1 MPTIEI
7 MKRLFRGLLS
17 LIICHILLLSGNSVM
32 LGQNTLK
39 THAKGDNRL
48 NAQQYLEIL
57 GSAVNTLQGYY
68 VDSIAW
74 NKALTSAID
83 AMLAELDPYCEFYT
97 EDDQQEFKTMTTGEY
112 GGIGAVIQQRGD
124 TVIIANPYEG
134 KPAQLVGLRPGDAI
148 LSIDT
153 LSMVKKTT
161 SYVSDHLR
169 GTAGTSF
176 TLTFLR
182 PYETEPRQVT
192 ITRRKINMG
201 AVTYSGWLNDS
212 IGYIA
217 LNQFTDKAAQ
227 EVQTALI
234 SLHGAKGLVLDL
246 RTNPGGLLEEAV
258 KIVGMFVPK
267 GNVVVETKA
276 KLPQWNSTYR
286 TSSHPIEPDMRLA
299 VLVDRNS
306 ASAAEI
312 LSGALQDLDRA
323 VVMGERS
330 FGKGLVQ
337 STRPLP
343 YNTLMKFTSAKYYIP
358 SGRCIQAIDYSHQT
372 AEIAQEDANSGYRQD
387 QQHGG
392 YRIPDSLTHVFHTAG
407 GREVRDGGGIKP
419 DIEKKAQTISNL
431 TYYLDRENVIF
442 DYATRYH
449 QQHDEIAALPAFAIS
464 DEDYADFC
472 KMAMAQK
479 KDSILHLLK
488 IEDMQQQLDSLQRE
502 VRQRI
507 NQNIALRYYYQHGE
521 AQMSLVGDTLVAD
534 AVQLLADPVR
544 YQSLLSQPVTEDK
557 SKKRATATKKSQKK
571 K

>member
-1 MPTIEI
+1 MSTIEI
-7 MKRLFRGLLS
+7 MKSQMRGLWC
-17 LIICHILLLSGNSVM
+17 LIIVCISSFVTAY
-32 LGQNTLK
+32 GQET
-39 THAKGDNRL
+39 TSSPHKGDNRL

-57 GSAVNTLQGYY
+57 GSAVNKLQGYY

-97 EDDQQEFKTMTTGEY
+97 EDDQSDFKTMTTGEY

-124 TVIIANPYEG
+124 TVIISNPYEG
-134 KPAQLVGLRPGDAI
+134 KPAQLAGLRPGDAI

-153 LSMVKKTT
+153 LSMLKKTT

-176 TLTFLR
+176 TLTYLR
-182 PYETEPRQVT
+182 PYETEPRQVN

-201 AVTYSGWLNDS
+201 AVTYSGWMNDS

-217 LNQFTDKAAQ
+217 LNQFTDKAAM

-234 SLHGAKGLVLDL
+234 ELHGAKGIVLDL
-246 RTNPGGLLEEAV
+246 RANPGGLLEEAV
-258 KIVGMFVPK
+258 KIVSMFVPK

-276 KLPQWNSTYR
+276 RMPQWNSTYR
-286 TSSHPIEPDMRLA
+286 TSSHPIEPEVRL
-299 VLVDRNS
+299 VTLVDRNS

-372 AEIAQEDANSGYRQD
+372 ADIAQQDASSGYRQD

-419 DIEKKAQTISNL
+419 DIESKPQLISNL
-431 TYYLDRENVIF
+431 TYYLDRENIIF
-442 DYATRYH
+442 DYATRYRH
-449 QQHDEIAALPAFAIS
+449 QHDTIEALPGFAIT
-464 DEDYADFC
+464 DADYAEFC
-472 KMAMAQK
+472 QLALTQK
-479 KDSILHLLK
+479 KDSILQLLK
-488 IEDMQQQLDSLQRE
+488 IDDMAQQLDSLQKE

-507 NQNIALRYYYQHGE
+507 NQNIALRYFYQHGE
-521 AQMSLVGDTLVAD
+521 AQMALVDDTLVAD
-534 AVQLLADPVR
+534 AVQLLADQKR
-544 YQSLLSQPVTEDK
+544 YQSILAAPVTENK
-557 SKKRATATKKSQKK
+557 SKGKK
-571 K
+571 KGK